1 MDGGD
6 RKLPL
11 PPAVSSVVEART
23 GDAVFIVDPGYR
35 IVHWDERMEELTG
48 KLRGG
53 SAVLVDY
60 KGINVAQSTQ
70 LRARSRES
78 GVEFVVAKNTLT
90 KRAADA
96 AGVEGLEEF
105 LVGPTA
111 LAFSEDP
118 VVGAKLMAEFADQV
132 ESFVLK
138 GGLLE
143 GERILDQDGV
153 VALSRLPGR
162 DQLLAQLLGAI
173 QAPVAGL
180 VTVLNAP
187 LRNLAV
193 VLNQVAE
200 QKQS

>member
-1 MDGGD
+1 MN
-6 RKLPL
+6 REEK
-11 PPAVSSVVEART
+11 AR
-23 GDAVFIVDPGYR
+23 VI
-35 IVHWDERMEELTG
+35 EELTE

-53 SAVLVDY
+53 SVVVVDY
-60 KGINVAQSTQ
+60 QGMNVAQSTR

-90 KRAADA
+90 QRAANE

-111 LAFSEDP
+111 IAFAEDP
-118 VVGAKLMAEFADQV
+118 VAGAKLMSEFSD
-132 ESFVLK
+132 EIETFEIK
-138 GGLLE
+138 GG
-143 GERILDQDGV
+143 ILDGGRVMGAEEV

-173 QAPVAGL
+173 QSPLAGL

-187 LRNLAV
+187 TRNLAV

-200 QKQS
+200 QKSAQA

>member
-1 MDGGD
+1 MN
-6 RKLPL
+6 REEK
-11 PPAVSSVVEART
+11 AR
-23 GDAVFIVDPGYR
+23 VI
-35 IVHWDERMEELTG
+35 EELAE
-48 KLRGG
+48 KLGNN

-60 KGINVAQSTQ
+60 QGINVAQSTQ

-78 GVEFVVAKNTLT
+78 GVEFVVAKNTLAQ
-90 KRAADA
+90 RAADQ
-96 AGVEGLEEF
+96 AGVEGLEEL

-118 VVGAKLMAEFADQV
+118 VAGAKLMAEFANQI
-132 ESFVLK
+132 EAFELK
-138 GGLLE
+138 GGLLDGSRVVNAE
-143 GERILDQDGV
+143 GI

-162 DQLLAQLLGAI
+162 EQLLAQLLGAI
-173 QAPVAGL
+173 QSPVAGL

-200 QKQS
+200 QKNQA